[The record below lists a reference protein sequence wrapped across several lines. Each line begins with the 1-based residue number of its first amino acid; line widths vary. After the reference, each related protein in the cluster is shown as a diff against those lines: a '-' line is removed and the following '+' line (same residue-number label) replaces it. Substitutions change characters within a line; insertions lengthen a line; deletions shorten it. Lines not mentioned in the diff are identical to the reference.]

1 MPKILLCGDPHGRFD
16 HIIQAVP
23 AYRPD
28 AVILLGDMTPDRPL
42 HVELARILNLTDVWW
57 IPGNHDTD
65 EERFYD
71 NVFGSEL
78 ADRNLHGRVVEIAGL
93 SVAGLGGVFREKIWM
108 PGKADAKFHSP
119 ADYLAKCG
127 KGNRWRHGL
136 PLKHRSTIF
145 PSEVES
151 LACQRADVLVS
162 HEGPDLHQF
171 GSPALTQLAK
181 DLGVRAAFH
190 GHHHLD
196 MAYPERVWRQVA
208 IRNVF
213 CFTG

>member
-65 EERFYD
+65 EERFYN

-78 ADRNLHGRVVEIAGL
+78 ADRNFHGRVVEIAGL

-108 PGKADAKFHSP
+108 PGKADASFHSP

-127 KGNRWRHGL
+127 KGNWWRQGL
-136 PLKHRSTIF
+136 LTCSTIF
-145 PSEVES
+145 PNEVES
-151 LACQRADVLVS
+151 LACQRVDVLVS

-208 IRNVF
+208 IRSVF